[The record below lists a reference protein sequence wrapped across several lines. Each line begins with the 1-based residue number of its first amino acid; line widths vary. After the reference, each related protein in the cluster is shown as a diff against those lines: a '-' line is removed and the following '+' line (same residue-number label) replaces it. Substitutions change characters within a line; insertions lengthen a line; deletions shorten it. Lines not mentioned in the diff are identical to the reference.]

1 MVDHAKIVLI
11 NLKGTD
17 IVFGR
22 SPPPDNA
29 NIYFNV
35 LGVDPGNQGDGLHW
49 TRFAKLESA
58 DGVRHAGMGLV
69 TLKNDARMSA
79 GGMRR
84 EASSVVNIY
93 SQTCIGAISLNLA
106 AGLEFNG
113 NSGSRFRESC
123 SKVETMTGNTWTMKE
138 AKSKS
143 AASARK
149 LNCSIV
155 PTDFLC
161 APIIAQG
168 EDGQLKFGGRNR
180 HGRAAWG
187 SQTRPWASPESH
199 PVVEPLLRRRQNV
212 RSASLR

>member
-1 MVDHAKIVLI
+1 MVDHAKIASN
-11 NLKGTD
+11 NLEGTD

-29 NIYFNV
+29 NIYFKV
-35 LGVDPGNQGDGLHW
+35 LGVDPGNQGDGLHR
-49 TRFAKLESA
+49 TGFAKLESA
-58 DGVRHAGMGLV
+58 DGVRQAGMDLV
-69 TLKNDARMSA
+69 TLKKDARMAA
-79 GGMRR
+79 GGVRR

-93 SQTCIGAISLNLA
+93 PQTCIGTSSLKLA

-113 NSGSRFRESC
+113 NSGSRFGEHYL
-123 SKVETMTGNTWTMKE
+123 KVETMTGNTWTMKPTKSE
-138 AKSKS
+138 A

-149 LNCSIV
+149 LNCNFV

-180 HGRAAWG
+180 HGRAVWG
-187 SQTRPWASPESH
+187 SGTRPWAAPQSH
-199 PVVEPLLRRRQNV
+199 PWW
-212 RSASLR
+212 SHFYAAAKTHGA